1 MITKLRLFSVSL
13 ILLVTLGMQD
23 VFGQGVGI
31 SETSIEPHV
40 SAILELQ
47 SIERGLLVPRM
58 TEVQRDAISPVT
70 NGLIIYNTDMSKLN
84 IYDEGIGDWRII
96 FSGTG
101 GVNSVTGTLNRISI
115 GGTAADP
122 VIDIDEF
129 YIGQPSITTLGTI
142 IAGTWNATIIGV
154 PYGGTG
160 WNSIPANNLL

>member
-96 FSGTG
+96 FSGT
-101 GVNSVTGTLNRISI
+101 
-115 GGTAADP
+115 
-122 VIDIDEF
+122 
-129 YIGQPSITTLGTI
+129 
-142 IAGTWNATIIGV
+142 
-154 PYGGTG
+154 
-160 WNSIPANNLL
+160 